1 MINFDFA
8 LLDTKPNAV
17 IALKF
22 IDNQQNEVVV
32 KTALKISP
40 AKWDADKQRPTNIYL
55 KKYKKLNAKLDALK
69 VGVSH
74 YLQEVALK
82 QRKFSANILTR
93 LIKKCCLLGENNVYL
108 DGSLSQATDNFIN
121 SRLHLISTTTYRR
134 YMVFFRLLKRFE
146 GHQRKQ
152 LMIKDVNSNF
162 VKEFIHYGEAEMYSP
177 STIHRTIHFIRTVL
191 NFLEKRGI
199 RTYVYELELPK
210 LKKQHCVVSL
220 TEDELITIK
229 KTDVPPQLKAAKD
242 WLMISC
248 YTGQR
253 VSDFMNFNL
262 GMMETLDGKP
272 CLSFTQQK
280 TQKTILLPLHPS
292 ALHVL
297 SENGNNFPTKLPAQK
312 YNEQI
317 KEIVRLAGITALI
330 KVRTRNGFRATEKLV
345 HKWEAITSHI
355 GRRSFASNFYGKI
368 PTPLLME
375 ATGHS
380 TEQMFQRYIS
390 STNTERTRSLAT
402 YLDEMYRNKFVDQ
415 HSAST
420 DTATDTLTN

>member
-1 MINFDFA
+1 MINFDFT
-8 LLDTKPNAV
+8 LLDAKPNAV

-22 IDNQQNEVVV
+22 IDNRQQEFIV
-32 KTALKISP
+32 KTALKINS
-40 AKWDADKQRPTNIYL
+40 AKWDADKQRPINIYL
-55 KKYKKLNAKLDALK
+55 KKYKKLNAKIDALK
-69 VGVSH
+69 VGVTN
-74 YLQEVALK
+74 YLNEVALK
-82 QRKFSANILTR
+82 QRKFSANILAR
-93 LIKKCCLLGENNVYL
+93 LIKKCCLNADSPYQ
-108 DGSLSQATDNFIN
+108 DGSLSQATDNFIKN
-121 SRLHLISTTTYRR
+121 RLHLISTTTYRR

-146 GHQRKQ
+146 GYQRKQ
-152 LMIKDVNSNF
+152 LMISDINGKF
-162 VKEFIHYGEAEMYSP
+162 VKEFIRYGELEAYSP

-210 LKKQHCVVSL
+210 LKKQHRVVSL
-220 TEDELITIK
+220 SEDELINIK

-262 GMMETLDGKP
+262 DMMEILDGKP

-280 TQKTILLPLHPS
+280 TQKTILLPLHPT
-292 ALHVL
+292 ALHVM
-297 SENGNNFPTKLPAQK
+297 SDNGNNFPSKLPAQK

-317 KEIVRLAGITALI
+317 KEIARLAGINTLI
-330 KVRTRNGFRATEKLV
+330 KIRTRSGFRASEKLV
-345 HKWEAITSHI
+345 QKWEAITSHI

-390 STNTERTRSLAT
+390 SMNTERTRSLAT
-402 YLDEMYRNKFVDQ
+402 YLDEMYKNKFVDQ
-415 HSAST
+415 PLMTST
-420 DTATDTLTN
+420 